1 METNQALENLLSAK
15 PENILQQLFFFNSKI
30 HSANKDE
37 ILAIHFTLKGGQ
49 RMVKSGERAW
59 GQIYELLNSCEGRM
73 RALVAEKH
81 MEPSEKEALKNLFET
96 TANVVF

>member
-1 METNQALENLLSAK
+1 
-15 PENILQQLFFFNSKI
+15 
-30 HSANKDE
+30 
-37 ILAIHFTLKGGQ
+37 
-49 RMVKSGERAW
+49 MVKSGERAW

-81 MEPSEKEALKNLFET
+81 MKPSEKEALKNLFET